1 MNLLHF
7 FKGFLHGIRWSAVMM
22 SAFLSSNREEK
33 RVRPYDLPPTMINHS
48 GREVGTIDAWRARR
62 QEISAL
68 FSEHVYGVIPD
79 NEPALPSRVE
89 SESPFLHDALKK
101 EITLFLTKDT
111 NGPRAHLL
119 LITPQ
124 GEGPHPVILGY
135 NLEGNHTIHSSPAIL
150 KHLVW
155 SKRIPGYSFISSDT
169 TRGRRAERWPVEKIL
184 SRGYALATLYYGD
197 IEPDYP
203 NAVSGIRAA
212 YPNLQNRED
221 NFSAVGAW
229 AWGLSRVMDYFEAEK
244 THHSIDVRH
253 VALFG
258 FSRAGKAALL
268 TAARDG
274 RFAGAIAA
282 SSGKGGASLSRRNF
296 GETLRAMTKKYPHWF
311 SKKFASYAG
320 REDELPIDQHMLLSL
335 IAPRPLLISAA
346 ARDWW
351 SDPKGAEAAVNAARA
366 DTSALYGKEDTAAFY
381 SHEGKHDVTTKEWE
395 AYLDFLDTN
404 L

>member
-1 MNLLHF
+1 MNPLRLF
-7 FKGFLHGIRWSAVMM
+7 EAVLHGIRWSAIMV
-22 SAFLSSNREEK
+22 SAVLSSNREEK
-33 RVRPYDLPPTMINHS
+33 KVRPYDLPPTMINHS
-48 GREVGTIDAWRARR
+48 GRDVETIDAWRARR

-79 NEPALPSRVE
+79 NEPALTSRVE
-89 SESPFLHDALKK
+89 SESPFLHGALKK
-101 EITLFLTKDT
+101 EITLFLTKDI

-135 NLEGNHTIHSSPAIL
+135 NLEGNHTIHPDPAIE
-150 KHLVW
+150 KYPVW
-155 SKRIPGYSFISSDT
+155 SKRIPGYAFVPPESA
-169 TRGRRAERWPVEKIL
+169 RGRRSGRWPVEEIL

-203 NAVSGIRAA
+203 DAVSGVRAE
-212 YPNLQNRED
+212 YPKLQNRND
-221 NFSAVGAW
+221 NFSAIGAW
-229 AWGLSRVMDYFEAEK
+229 AWGLSRVMDYFEAEE
-244 THHSIDVRH
+244 THQYIDVRR

-268 TAARDG
+268 AAARDE
-274 RFAGAIAA
+274 RFAAVIAA

-320 REDELPIDQHMLLSL
+320 REDELPVDQHMLLSL

-346 ARDWW
+346 AGDWW

-366 DTSALYGKEDTAAFY
+366 DTSALYGKKDTAAFY
-381 SHEGKHDVTTKEWE
+381 LHEGKHDVTPEEWE
-395 AYLDFLDTN
+395 MYLDFLDTN